1 MSEVYIR
8 SQNKEVFLTLGSG
21 GVLKYQKKMGSN
33 KEYNHMVCFETESE
47 MYDLGKYESR
57 ARCLEILDEIQST
70 CGSYARIDG
79 GVALLRGGLDVQPSV
94 FTIPRVY
101 EMPKK

>member
-8 SQNKEVFLTLGSG
+8 SQNKEKLLMLGSNG
-21 GVLKYQKKMGSN
+21 ILRYYKEIGSN
-33 KEYNHMVCFETESE
+33 DNHMICFETKSE

-57 ARCLEILDEIQST
+57 ARCLAILDEIQSK
-70 CGSYARIDG
+70 CGMYLKLEG
-79 GVALLRGGLDVQPSV
+79 GAALIRGEMDVQPAV
-94 FTIPRVY
+94 FNIPKVY